1 MLFSTLPQLSMCL
14 VEKSCQVVKLHNVNI
29 INSLAAGNAVFNFLF
44 LLPFLYCVKRF
55 LIFFFTSSSA
65 LSPDITMWLTGFKAP
80 TNKLPCRR

>member
-1 MLFSTLPQLSMCL
+1 MLFSTLPQLSMYL
-14 VEKSCQVVKLHNVNI
+14 VERVCPVVKIPNVNVF
-29 INSLAAGNAVFNFLF
+29 NSLAAGNAVFNCLF

-80 TNKLPCRR
+80 TN